1 MMGEVEETMP
11 EPNATG
17 PERSA
22 ARFPGKL
29 FGGGLVVLAVA
40 SLVADFFIDHHGKFG
55 VDGTIGFYAWYGALS
70 ALAFAAGAWV
80 LGIVLGRPGDT
91 YDR

>member
-1 MMGEVEETMP
+1 MEETMP
-11 EPNATG
+11 QPKATR

-22 ARFPGKL
+22 ARFPGRL
-29 FGGGLVVLAVA
+29 FGGGLVVLAAA
-40 SLVADFFIDHHGKFG
+40 SLAADFFIDHHGKFG

-70 ALAFAAGAWV
+70 ALVVAAGAWI
-80 LGIVLGRPGDT
+80 LGTVLGRPDDH